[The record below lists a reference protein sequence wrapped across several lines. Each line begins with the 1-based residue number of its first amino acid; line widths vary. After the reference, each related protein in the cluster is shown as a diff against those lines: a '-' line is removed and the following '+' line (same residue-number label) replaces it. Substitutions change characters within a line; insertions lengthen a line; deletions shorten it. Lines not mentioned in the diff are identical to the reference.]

1 MKRRFFLGAL
11 LLILASTILFVAC
24 QKKEEA
30 APEAKVEK
38 KAEPV
43 ELTLFYYKDTIV
55 DGMNA
60 LADAF
65 MAKNPNVTIENE
77 MLTTEFNTV
86 LKSRDAAGQLP
97 DMWATTPGETAL
109 GPYVDSGKVQPV
121 DSLKVIKQLSPE
133 FRESITF
140 SDGKAWVIPF
150 LTTARGLIYN
160 SELFKEAGI
169 STFPKTIGE
178 MKDAVAKLNDAG
190 ITPFAGAWKDG
201 WTVGSL
207 VYQVG
212 ADVLDTPDF
221 PARMSAG
228 DASHKEFMEIF
239 EFIDLFKNNCQPKA
253 MDTDFMGSV
262 SLYAQEKAAMIIQG
276 PWAADAMMELAPDV
290 VAKSKMVA
298 IPYAKDPKLNKLYF
312 DYDVYW
318 AVSADADLETVDAY
332 MDFIINGEGRKI
344 FEEQIASLNPYG
356 ISFESH
362 AVNKSILDAV
372 DAGEI
377 MGDTQYVNSPTDGW
391 WQTQAIVMQEYL
403 SGKINKEQMME
414 KLDKE
419 WLAAANQ

>member
-377 MGDTQYVNSPTDGW
+377 MGDTQYVNSATDGW